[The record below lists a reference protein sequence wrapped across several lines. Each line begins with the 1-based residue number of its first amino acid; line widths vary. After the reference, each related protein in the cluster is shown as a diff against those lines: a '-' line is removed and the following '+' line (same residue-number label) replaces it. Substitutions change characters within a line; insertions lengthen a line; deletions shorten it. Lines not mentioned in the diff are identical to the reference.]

1 MNLYDIVK
9 ITTAKLADLSVTT
22 AKIVNNAVTSAKFR
36 QSVGLSVVGRTSN
49 STGDVADIVASTDG
63 RPLRRN
69 GSVLEFSQLSESG
82 IADNAITAAK
92 LSGTQTGAAPV
103 FGIRAWVSF
112 QGAGAN
118 GPAGIEQAGNVSSV
132 TKNADG
138 DYTITFTTA
147 MPSDNY
153 AVFGS
158 ASETAGT
165 VETDIVFKTR
175 TTTQCNIITAE
186 GNTLI
191 AKNRVTVAFVV

>member
-9 ITTAKLADLSVTT
+9 ITTAKLADLSVTAAKLADLSVVTAKLADLSVVAAKLADLSVTTAKLANLSVTT
-22 AKIVNNAVTSAKFR
+22 AKIEN
-36 QSVGLSVVGRTSN
+36 
-49 STGDVADIVASTDG
+49 GD
-63 RPLRRN
+63 
-69 GSVLEFSQLSESG
+69 
-82 IADNAITAAK
+82 ITAPK
-92 LSGTQTGAAPV
+92 LSGAQTGAAPV

-138 DYTITFTTA
+138 DYTITFAVA